1 MYLFNK
7 GTNVFFHWIIHERIL
22 KQFVQKYYSRAMIN
36 IKLIYVNI
44 EADSSDNDTFRIDGD
59 VDDLGQRTRWHC

>member
-1 MYLFNK
+1 MYLFNRC
-7 GTNVFFHWIIHERIL
+7 TNELFNWIIHERIL
-22 KQFVQKYYSRAMIN
+22 KQCEQKYYSRAMIN

-59 VDDLGQRTRWHC
+59 DDLGQRTRWDC